1 MLKKISFASGIDKDD
16 TTLTREGGYVD
27 GDWVRFWR
35 GKWQVKGGWEAIT
48 NDTFTGYAR
57 GAHSWQDNNS
67 NKVFAWGTPTK
78 LYAYIGGAILDIT
91 PNKAEGTLEN
101 PFTTENGSDV
111 VEVEH
116 DQHGLLVDDNIT
128 FSHAV
133 AVGGITIDGAYTV
146 TEVLTPNKYTITHS
160 SSATSTVSS
169 GGGYVDFV
177 ATLEAGLTDGEGGS
191 GYGTSTYGS
200 GTYGSASAGDFFP
213 RTWTL
218 DNWGENLMACP
229 RGGAVFEWQPALSYS
244 DIIEDGA
251 FDSGTDWTQGTGW
264 SVGSGVATKT
274 AGTASNLSQDIES
287 EAEGGKTYRLT
298 FDATFTAGEI
308 QIGVNAGYTT
318 PAIVDIGLP
327 LDQSGSYSRLITLP
341 AEPLDLVFQADSAMA
356 GTIDNVTFSLE
367 DDAYRIDT
375 APAHNVGLLVSSD
388 RTVVT
393 YGTVNSDGEY
403 DPLLVRWS
411 DRENNRSW
419 IPGGSSIAGS
429 LPMSIGGQAIT
440 GLSSREQNLIWT
452 DSGVHALIPSNGSTA
467 YTLPL
472 LGEGCGAIGP
482 LAVTSHSGRVFWVTG
497 DGVPYTLQSSVSDV
511 GISQPMPIESGV
523 RQDFYDNITI
533 NQQEKIQCWINP
545 RFTEFWTLYPD
556 QRDGVEVSR
565 YQAFNWVESHW
576 SVGTIDRTT
585 VISSGTED
593 FPVGFGTDNKIYY
606 HEKGTSANGDV
617 LSAYIVSGDFDVGD
631 GENLMHIR
639 RMIPDFKNQSA
650 TVTTTLYSRP
660 WAQGSQTTHGPYSFL
675 TSTLKKDMRA
685 TGRHFSVRY
694 DISAFDARC
703 REGTLAFDVQET
715 GQKR

>member
-1 MLKKISFASGIDKDD
+1 MLKKINFASGIDKDD

-57 GAHSWQDNNS
+57 GAHAWQDNDS

-91 PNKAEGTLEN
+91 PNKAEGTLTD
-101 PFTTENGSDV
+101 PFTTTSGSAV
-111 VEVEH
+111 VEIEH
-116 DQHGLLVDDNIT
+116 DQHGLIADDSVT
-128 FSHAV
+128 FSHAT
-133 AVGGITIDGAYTV
+133 AVGGITVDGAYSV
-146 TEVLTPNKYTITHS
+146 TEVLTPNKYTITHGS
-160 SSATSTVSS
+160 NAGSSAT
-169 GGGYVDFV
+169 GGGNVDFV

-218 DNWGENLMACP
+218 DNWGENLIACP
-229 RGGAVFEWQPALSYS
+229 RGGAIFEWQPALSYA
-244 DIIEDGA
+244 DFIQ
-251 FDSGTDWTQGTGW
+251 SGDFTSASNWTLGTGW
-264 SVGSGVATKT
+264 SIGGGVASK
-274 AGTASNLSQDIES
+274 ASGTGSNLSQDIES

-298 FDATFTAGEI
+298 FDLTITGGDL
-308 QIGVNAGYTT
+308 QIGVNANYAT

-327 LDQSGSYSRLITLP
+327 INQSGPYSRLITMP
-341 AEPLDLVFQADSAMA
+341 AEPLDIVFQAGGGVTA
-356 GTIDNVTFSLE
+356 TVDNVTLSLE
-367 DDAYRIDT
+367 GDAYRIDT
-375 APAHNVGLLVSSD
+375 APAHNIGVLVSFD
-388 RTVVT
+388 RTVVSF
-393 YGTVNSDGEY
+393 GTVSSDGEY

-419 IPGGSSIAGS
+419 VPGGSSIAGS
-429 LPMSIGGQAIT
+429 LPMSIGGQAIA

-452 DSGVHALIPSNGSTA
+452 DSGVHALIPSSGSTA

-497 DGVPYTLQSSVSDV
+497 DGVPYTLQSSVSEV
-511 GISQPMPIESGV
+511 GISQPVPIESGV

-533 NQQEKIQCWINP
+533 NQQEKIQCWVNP
-545 RFTEFWTLYPD
+545 RFFEFWILYPD
-556 QRDGVEVSR
+556 ARDGLEVSR

-576 SVGTIDRTT
+576 SVGTVDRTT
-585 VISSGTED
+585 MISSGTEEN
-593 FPVGFGTDNKIYY
+593 PIGFGTDNKLYY
-606 HEKGTSANGDV
+606 HEKGLSANGDT
-617 LSAYIVSGDFDVGD
+617 LTAFIVTGDFDFED

-639 RMIPDFKNQSA
+639 RMVPDFKNQSA
-650 TVTTTLYSRP
+650 PVTATLYSREWP
-660 WAQGSQTTHGPYSFL
+660 QASQETHGPYTL
-675 TSTLKKDMRA
+675 GTSNRKTDLRA
-685 TGRHFSVRY
+685 TGRHFSIRY
-694 DISAFDARC
+694 DISAVNNRC
-703 REGTLAFDVQET
+703 REGSLLFDVIRT